1 MRIQPPASANI
12 DDLFAVSNTFHSSGA
27 GSAFDF
33 DFDKS
38 LFASNEFDWSY
49 SKSSSLMDMDEE
61 PTSKMTSGTRKL
73 EFTGIDSL
81 EGETG
86 LRNLGDL
93 DISFDAAPS
102 DDGKIRVRIHP
113 TSSTSTSSASSRSV
127 SRGSTP
133 EGDDSSMSASPSST
147 SSPRSRPS
155 ALGVGSLSYL
165 STTSRD
171 PFLGITSDSDDIDM
185 MMSSYSKDENSNAYS
200 SAFDKGSSFLRSLS
214 SSLSSLNGDYGVLDN
229 LNTGSLPGKRRVRI
243 ALKSAPQAASEGGE
257 WEVQIC

>member
-12 DDLFAVSNTFHSSGA
+12 DDLFAVSNTFPSSGA

-49 SKSSSLMDMDEE
+49 SKSSSFIDMDEE
-61 PTSKMTSGTRKL
+61 PTSKMTSGTKKL

-86 LRNLGDL
+86 LRNLADL
-93 DISFDAAPS
+93 DISFDTAPS
-102 DDGKIRVRIHP
+102 DNGKIRVRIHP
-113 TSSTSTSSASSRSV
+113 TSSTSTSSASSRSA
-127 SRGSTP
+127 SRGTTP
-133 EGDDSSMSASPSST
+133 EGEDSSMSASSSST
-147 SSPRSRPS
+147 SSPRSHPS

-171 PFLGITSDSDDIDM
+171 PFLGITSDTDDIDM

-200 SAFDKGSSFLRSLS
+200 FDKGSSFLRSLS
-214 SSLSSLNGDYGVLDN
+214 SSLSSLHGDYGVPDN
-229 LNTGSLPGKRRVRI
+229 LNTGGHLPGKRRVRI